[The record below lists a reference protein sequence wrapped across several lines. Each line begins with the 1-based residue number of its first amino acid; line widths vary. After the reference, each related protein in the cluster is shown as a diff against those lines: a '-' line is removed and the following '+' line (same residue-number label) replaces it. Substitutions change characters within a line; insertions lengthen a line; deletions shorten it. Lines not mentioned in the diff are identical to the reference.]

1 MRQVRTPHA
10 DKDKTMSSRW
20 KQKFPEEALGDRNQA
35 VPDDVPHAPCV
46 CHRFVVLGTIHLM
59 LSDASLP
66 LLSGS
71 ATHCS
76 FQLFPLT
83 RIRSSA
89 LEKKNKAFPRSP
101 VVRASSSNAGGSI
114 PGQGTKIPPCVVAK
128 KSEHKQQKQYFN
140 KFNKDIQKKNR
151 QQNPPK
157 LTDKI
162 EQYFLNIKSN

>member
-1 MRQVRTPHA
+1 MDATCLQPA
-10 DKDKTMSSRW
+10 DVVQRKGPRN
-20 KQKFPEEALGDRNQA
+20 FPG
-35 VPDDVPHAPCV
+35 
-46 CHRFVVLGTIHLM
+46 G
-59 LSDASLP
+59 
-66 LLSGS
+66 
-71 ATHCS
+71 
-76 FQLFPLT
+76 
-83 RIRSSA
+83 
-89 LEKKNKAFPRSP
+89 P
-101 VVRASSSNAGGSI
+101 VVKSSLSNAGGSI